1 MLYHALKVWF
11 SVYII
16 LTTIPLIQLELEKLK
31 LATAKIITK
40 TEFLYIIF
48 KHYLM
53 KNKHHSL
60 ERHGQEAINVYY
72 LYFVSNYNQ
81 INKY

>member
-1 MLYHALKVWF
+1 MVF
-11 SVYII
+11 CII

-60 ERHGQEAINVYY
+60 ERRSQEAIDVYN

>member
-11 SVYII
+11 SVCII

-40 TEFLYIIF
+40 TEFLYTIF

-53 KNKHHSL
+53 KNKTPLS
-60 ERHGQEAINVYY
+60 
-72 LYFVSNYNQ
+72 
-81 INKY
+81 

>member
-1 MLYHALKVWF
+1 MVF
-11 SVYII
+11 CII

-60 ERHGQEAINVYY
+60 ERPGQEAIDVYN

>member
-1 MLYHALKVWF
+1 MV
-11 SVYII
+11 SVSVLLSKCII

-53 KNKHHSL
+53 KNKHHPL
-60 ERHGQEAINVYY
+60 KR
-72 LYFVSNYNQ
+72 
-81 INKY
+81 

>member
-1 MLYHALKVWF
+1 MVF
-11 SVYII
+11 CII

-31 LATAKIITK
+31 LANAKIITK

-60 ERHGQEAINVYY
+60 ERRGQEAINVYN